1 MWSRD
6 VAASRPDPRPQAGA
20 PSAAPLVPAGLAVAA
35 LAVAA
40 LVESIW
46 LLFLGWMAVGGG

>member
-6 VAASRPDPRPQAGA
+6 VVAARPDPRPLSGA
-20 PSAAPLVPAGLAVAA
+20 PSAAPLFPVGLV
-35 LAVAA
+35 VAA